1 MKITDIYT
9 PAILLNL
16 DYMEHNLK
24 KYCDEASK
32 YGKQIWPMIKTHK
45 STELAKLQAEYG
57 CTGYLCGT
65 LDEAEAMCA
74 AGMNNIM
81 YAYPVATDV
90 SIARV
95 VELAKK
101 CPGFIIR
108 IDCQDAAN
116 AINEGARKA
125 GVTINYTI
133 IIDSGLHRF
142 GVKPEKAVEFAD
154 MMKRFDNLCFK
165 GISSHPGHVYSACC
179 HDDIEKYCKDEVGAI
194 AVAADALRTAGYE
207 LEIISSGSTPTFWGS
222 ISDDN
227 IGIYHPGNY
236 IFNDTIQLST
246 ETADEDECA
255 MYVLASVISHPSDNL
270 FICDAGAKCLG
281 LDQGAHGNSSIKGF
295 GTVKGHPEL
304 TVYSLS
310 EEVGKLHVDGST
322 DLKVGDKIMIIPNH
336 SCSTANLTSYY
347 IGIRGD
353 EVDHLV
359 HVDIRGNSTTKNI

>member
-1 MKITDIYT
+1 MMKINEIYT

-24 KYCDEASK
+24 KYCDEAAK
-32 YGKQIWPMIKTHK
+32 YGKQVWPMIKTHK

-74 AGMNNIM
+74 VGMKNIM

-108 IDCQDAAN
+108 IDCLDAAE
-116 AINEGARKA
+116 AINAGARKA
-125 GVTINYTI
+125 GVTVSYTI

-142 GVKPEKAVEFAD
+142 GVKPEKAVEFAG
-154 MMKRFDNLCFK
+154 MMKSFDHLRFK

-194 AVAADALRTAGYE
+194 AAAADALRDAGYE
-207 LEIISSGSTPTFWGS
+207 LEIISSGSTPTFGARYLTRTLVFTTPE
-222 ISDDN
+222 I
-227 IGIYHPGNY
+227 
-236 IFNDTIQLST
+236 IF
-246 ETADEDECA
+246 
-255 MYVLASVISHPSDNL
+255 
-270 FICDAGAKCLG
+270 
-281 LDQGAHGNSSIKGF
+281 
-295 GTVKGHPEL
+295 
-304 TVYSLS
+304 
-310 EEVGKLHVDGST
+310 
-322 DLKVGDKIMIIPNH
+322 
-336 SCSTANLTSYY
+336 
-347 IGIRGD
+347 
-353 EVDHLV
+353 
-359 HVDIRGNSTTKNI
+359 STTLSSSPPKLPRKMSAPCMSSLPSSRIRRRSSSYAMQAQSASALIRVLTATRLSRASAP